1 MSDFNTQFQAI
12 NDFLGNTTKGIFNK
26 IDQFTFKM
34 LVDNLKSNDPD
45 SVMEAIEQLV
55 KEQRPLG
62 VPPLYFVSRAHPS
75 DVVRARAAKAI
86 ERLGYTK
93 EVEEA
98 TKGKE
103 ESVQEATK
111 ALIIKFGNYKQKK

>member
-1 MSDFNTQFQAI
+1 LSDFNTQFQAI

-55 KEQRPLG
+55 KEKRPLG

-75 DVVRARAAKAI
+75 DVVRGRAAKAI
-86 ERLGYTK
+86 ERMGYTK

-103 ESVQEATK
+103 DNVQEATK